1 MAFSDPQSVTVSG
14 TAITLPGTGI
24 VGPNG
29 HVYTSN
35 DGLTQLTISSAY
47 GTRNRRTARLTTT
60 VTVADPLVSGTNVVR
75 SSSVYFV
82 IDAPKNGITN
92 AQLLAQATGLFAW
105 ATASSGAN
113 ITKILGG
120 ES

>member
-14 TAITLPGTGI
+14 SAVSLPRTGI
-24 VGPNG
+24 VGANG
-29 HVYTSN
+29 SVYTSA
-35 DGLTQLTISSAY
+35 DGSVQLQISSSY
-47 GTRNRRTARLTTT
+47 GNRNRRTARLTRT
-60 VTVADPLVSGTNVVR
+60 VTVADPLISGTNVVR

-82 IDAPKNGITN
+82 IDSPKTGIDN
-92 AQLLAQATGLFAW
+92 ASLLADALALFTW

-113 ITKILGG
+113 TTKVLGG